1 MGLHNLAPAAA
12 RPDRNFNLF
21 FLVFQ
26 KLLNLDSM
34 SVSTQLAANEDGTF
48 LPNTIPNCGG
58 LVWFGLVGIGL
69 VWLVYLCLVFIHR
82 KNSIVK
88 TPTQPQLNFSWVL
101 HENGSAQSCSW
112 GCVTGQEL

>member
-1 MGLHNLAPAAA
+1 
-12 RPDRNFNLF
+12 
-21 FLVFQ
+21 
-26 KLLNLDSM
+26 M

-69 VWLVYLCLVFIHR
+69 VWLVYLCLVFIHH

-88 TPTQPQLNFSWVL
+88 TPTQLSSTLVGCYTKMGLHNLAPAAARPGRNFYL
-101 HENGSAQSCSW
+101 FF
-112 GCVTGQEL
+112 